1 MEAIKGFKYKRHAK
15 ALKTSEFSYADV
27 VTPGAKAPR
36 ASKKRVS
43 KKTHIAER
51 RQTVQS
57 IDNPRHDPN
66 AKTRPSKRRPA
77 AAASSDVVD
86 KKKTRHSKK
95 NQKKKHSKK
104 QKEEKLVG
112 ALRSDVLVLRIVAD
126 DVYRLFALAT

>member
-27 VTPGAKAPR
+27 VTPGAKEPR
-36 ASKKRVS
+36 ASKKRVN
-43 KKTHIAER
+43 KKNVAER

-66 AKTRPSKRRPA
+66 AKTRPSKRRSA

-95 NQKKKHSKK
+95 NQKKKQSKK

-112 ALRSDVLVLRIVAD
+112 ALRVLKYLCCG
-126 DVYRLFALAT
+126 FC